1 MKETEHI
8 TDFSTYA
15 WVLIFL
21 LTLTTIS
28 VLATDYH
35 LGAFTVALALMI
47 ASVKV
52 GAVITYFMHMR
63 SESLFLK
70 IAVAGV
76 FLIFALVIVIT
87 FFDYLF
93 R

>member
-8 TDFSTYA
+8 TEFSTYG

-52 GAVITYFMHMR
+52 GVVITYFMHMR